1 MISNE
6 NLIKLELIQVS
17 GIVNM
22 LLNKCDIDLLEIR
35 INRIRDIETK
45 DVKKIIKRL
54 SRKELIQLVKMS
66 SEINDDDVK
75 QAYEMNRYGL
85 RPGFTLC
92 YFGKNVIMSKMFK

>member
-45 DVKKIIKRL
+45 DVKK
-54 SRKELIQLVKMS
+54 
-66 SEINDDDVK
+66 
-75 QAYEMNRYGL
+75 
-85 RPGFTLC
+85 
-92 YFGKNVIMSKMFK
+92 